1 MIDRIQSE
9 PTRYYSLAEVIA
21 WSVGTIVT
29 IAGILFLARF

>member
-9 PTRYYSLAEVIA
+9 PTRYCSLAEVLA